1 MRMGTRTIAVCAIV
15 CFHASPGAA
24 QRTLTLPDVLARAR
38 EQAPQI
44 VSARLAMEEARGR
57 LLGASLRF
65 QENPE
70 ITGALLETLGQ
81 DPNVNV
87 RLAALDALSK
97 RLGEPAVRSGLI
109 RALDKQTSPLMQ
121 LALVDVVVESDIRE
135 SEGALRQLLR
145 QPGVNETVKKR
156 VEEAL
161 HQLTT

>member
-70 ITGALLETLGQ
+70 ITGALG
-81 DPNVNV
+81 N
-87 RLAALDALSK
+87 
-97 RLGEPAVRSGLI
+97 RSGPDQRFTDYELGFGQARRGSPVPRPQSR
-109 RALDKQTSPLMQ
+109 RARRMSM
-121 LALVDVVVESDIRE
+121 R
-135 SEGALRQLLR
+135 
-145 QPGVNETVKKR
+145 
-156 VEEAL
+156 
-161 HQLTT
+161 